1 MKKHSG
7 KTSIPVGLT
16 AAMLASSLVGGCTLG
31 PDYERPP
38 ISVPTTF
45 RAQLTPTEAASF
57 ADLPWWSA
65 FNDPTLQ
72 SLISEAVVNNYEVQI
87 AVARIEQARA
97 ALGVVSSESVPQL
110 NYGAGVGG
118 GRGLVQ
124 SQDSVSAV
132 TAGTITGGLNAAW
145 EIDLWGRI
153 RRSTEAA
160 RANLL
165 AQEDVR
171 QGVMLSLVTDVAN
184 GYSRLLELDRELAI
198 ANESTRAF
206 KGSFD
211 LFTARFAAGRDSKLS
226 VHRSQANYD
235 ESRARAADLKRQ
247 IAQQENAL
255 SILLGSYPKSI
266 PRGRGLAEQTL
277 PATPLGASSDLLQ
290 RRPDILAAEEN
301 MIAAN
306 AEIGVAIANFFPR
319 IGLSAFVG
327 GEGLRIAGTN
337 SAFGLWS
344 AGLAATGPIFNGG
357 RLKSEYEG
365 RQAFWDESVAQYRKT
380 VLTAFQETSDA
391 LAAQQNLV
399 DRRAALEAQVTD
411 LKNSVDLALLRYDG
425 GRATYFEVL
434 EAQQQLFPAQDALAQ
449 TQRDQLVAVVN
460 LYKALG
466 GGWKL
471 APEEW
476 KQARH

>member
-97 ALGVVSSESVPQL
+97 ALGMVSSESVPQL

-306 AEIGVAIANFFPR
+306 AERRGDRQLLPTHRAVGVR
-319 IGLSAFVG
+319 
-327 GEGLRIAGTN
+327 R
-337 SAFGLWS
+337 
-344 AGLAATGPIFNGG
+344 
-357 RLKSEYEG
+357 R
-365 RQAFWDESVAQYRKT
+365 
-380 VLTAFQETSDA
+380 
-391 LAAQQNLV
+391 
-399 DRRAALEAQVTD
+399 RRAQDRGHEQRLRPLERRAGRHRTD
-411 LKNSVDLALLRYDG
+411 LQRRSSEVGIRGSPGVLGRERCSISQDGADRLPGDVGRFGGAAEPCRSPRGFGSPGDGFEELRRP
-425 GRATYFEVL
+425 RAPPL
-434 EAQQQLFPAQDALAQ
+434 
-449 TQRDQLVAVVN
+449 
-460 LYKALG
+460 
-466 GGWKL
+466 
-471 APEEW
+471 
-476 KQARH
+476 

>member
-1 MKKHSG
+1 
-7 KTSIPVGLT
+7 
-16 AAMLASSLVGGCTLG
+16 
-31 PDYERPP
+31 
-38 ISVPTTF
+38 
-45 RAQLTPTEAASF
+45 
-57 ADLPWWSA
+57 
-65 FNDPTLQ
+65 
-72 SLISEAVVNNYEVQI
+72 
-87 AVARIEQARA
+87 
-97 ALGVVSSESVPQL
+97 VSSESVPQL

-344 AGLAATGPIFNGG
+344 AGL
-357 RLKSEYEG
+357 
-365 RQAFWDESVAQYRKT
+365 
-380 VLTAFQETSDA
+380 
-391 LAAQQNLV
+391 
-399 DRRAALEAQVTD
+399 TD
-411 LKNSVDLALLRYDG
+411 LQRRSSEVGIRGSPGVLGRERCSISQDGADRLPGDVGRFGGAAEPCRSPRGFGSPGDGFEELRRP
-425 GRATYFEVL
+425 RAPPL
-434 EAQQQLFPAQDALAQ
+434 
-449 TQRDQLVAVVN
+449 
-460 LYKALG
+460 
-466 GGWKL
+466 
-471 APEEW
+471 
-476 KQARH
+476 